1 MLMYRRFHP
10 EMLGILARRAAG
22 FQEPHSFGNGREPM
36 EGDRASSA
44 YAAEFT
50 SKRRG
55 RSKPITAFNMLKL
68 LHRTSTCFWMVL
80 WDFMVFRYYNSMEP
94 SFQDPCFW
102 ARKSTITQRRRHFC
116 RKAQCDGTCFR
127 LDALAPP
134 WPPADAPDETDG
146 LPEPP
151 LKRRKMQSVTETDTE
166 STDSSEA
173 KGPTPKG
180 AVAAVTNSKVTDQS
194 HQERPPAPAP
204 AAPAQPTVMSSMG
217 HLVLDVTRMAAFST
231 AGTAWNG
238 RCYGKGVRL

>member
-1 MLMYRRFHP
+1 
-10 EMLGILARRAAG
+10 
-22 FQEPHSFGNGREPM
+22 M
-36 EGDRASSA
+36 EGNRASSA

-50 SKRRG
+50 SK
-55 RSKPITAFNMLKL
+55 
-68 LHRTSTCFWMVL
+68 
-80 WDFMVFRYYNSMEP
+80 
-94 SFQDPCFW
+94 
-102 ARKSTITQRRRHFC
+102 RHFC

-151 LKRRKMQSVTETDTE
+151 LKRRKMPSVTETDTE

-231 AGTAWNG
+231 AGYVLSGPLGATVAFSVASAKSLRNP
-238 RCYGKGVRL
+238 